1 MKEKIKKIIL
11 MVAMLVS
18 LTGIFVTVMIAK
30 NNMANGDGRNSPPQM
45 TEMSDSNRMEFAP
58 GNKKVTKL
66 ETGYVVVIGVF
77 SGTFS
82 LSLLYLL
89 MSIKNQKF
97 YKNKDKLI
105 VYILGNVVV
114 IGTMLSLTTLITN
127 NFILSNKNNPNMEEN
142 TEKDK
147 VTLDESNSVTGSNID
162 LSKENTDV
170 TITKGGTYT
179 FTGEF
184 THSIIVDAKDEEVEL
199 VLNSVTINTENTATI
214 IGLEANKITITL
226 SDNTTNTLSDGGNSE
241 YDGCIFSNAEL
252 VFEGNGTLVVNGNQ
266 NDGEGIATEAQNIT
280 FNGGTYKIT
289 SVDDGINAG
298 GDGATITIND
308 GTFYI
313 DASGDGID
321 SNKNAIINGGRIFV
335 IGSDV
340 GGDSGIDTDDGYV
353 INGGFVVAL
362 GSDMIETPGDD
373 SKQNT
378 LAFTLDSTISKDTI
392 VTLMKDDEVIVS
404 FSASKSF
411 KTIIISTDSLED
423 GSYTL
428 YEGGSNTGQLVLG
441 IYQNGTYTKGNKIS
455 VNNND
460 SFTINKTINTYGK
473 SGR

>member
-11 MVAMLVS
+11 IVVMLVS
-18 LTGIFVTVMIAK
+18 LAGIFLTVMIAK
-30 NNMANGDGRNSPPQM
+30 NNITNGDDRNSPPQM
-45 TEMSDSNRMEFAP
+45 TEMSDSNRMEVAP
-58 GNKKVTKL
+58 RNRNVIKL
-66 ETGYVVVIGVF
+66 ETGYVVVIGLF

-105 VYILGNVVV
+105 VYILGNVVI

-127 NFILSNKNNPNMEEN
+127 NLILNNKNNPNVEET

-179 FTGEF
+179 FNGEF

-199 VLNSVTINTENTATI
+199 VLNDVTINTENTATI
-214 IGLEANKITITL
+214 IGLEASKITITL
-226 SDNTTNTLSDGGNSE
+226 NDNTTNTLSDGGNSE

-252 VFEGNGTLVVNGNQ
+252 VFEGNGALVVNGNQ
-266 NDGEGIATEAQNIT
+266 NDGEGIATEAKNIT
-280 FNGGTYKIT
+280 FNGGTYRIT

-335 IGSDV
+335 MGSDV

-362 GSDMIETPGDD
+362 GSDMIETPDDD

-411 KTIIISTDSLED
+411 KTIIISTDNLED

-428 YEGGSNTGQLVLG
+428 YEGGSNTGDLVLG
-441 IYQNGTYTKGNKIS
+441 IYQNCTYTKGNKIS

-460 SFTINKTINTYGK
+460 SFTVNKIINTYGK

>member
-1 MKEKIKKIIL
+1 MKRNLKNIIL
-11 MVAMLVS
+11 IVVILVS
-18 LTGIFVTVMIAK
+18 LAGIFLTVMIAK
-30 NNMANGDGRNSPPQM
+30 NNITNEGDRSSPPQI
-45 TEMSDSNRMEFAP
+45 TETSESNRMEFTP
-58 GNKKVTKL
+58 RNKNVTKL

-77 SGTFS
+77 SGIFS

-127 NFILSNKNNPNMEEN
+127 NLILNNKNNPNMEEN

-147 VTLDESNSVTGSNID
+147 VTLDESNSVTGSNVD

-170 TITKGGTYT
+170 TITKGGSYT

-199 VLNSVTINTENTATI
+199 VLNGVDINTKNTATI
-214 IGLEANKITITL
+214 IGLEASKITITL
-226 SDNTTNTLSDGGNSE
+226 NDNTTNTLSDGGNSE

-252 VFEGNGTLVVNGNQ
+252 VFKGNGTLVVNGNQ
-266 NDGEGIATEAQNIT
+266 NDGEGIATDAQNIT

-321 SNKNAIINGGRIFV
+321 SNQNAIINGGTVFV
-335 IGSDV
+335 VGSDIGS
-340 GGDSGIDTDDGYV
+340 DSGIDTDEGYV

-362 GSDMIETPGDD
+362 GSDMIETPLDT

-378 LAFTLDSTISKDTI
+378 IAFTLDSTISKDTI

-404 FSASKSF
+404 FSAIKSF
-411 KTIIISTDSLED
+411 KTIIISTSSLED

-428 YEGGSNTGQLVLG
+428 YEGGDNTGDLVLG
-441 IYQNGTYTKGNKIS
+441 IYQKGTYTKGNKIT
-455 VNNND
+455 VNNNTD
-460 SFTINKTINTYGK
+460 FIVNKTVNLYGK

>member
-1 MKEKIKKIIL
+1 MKEKVKRIIL
-11 MVAMLVS
+11 IVIMLVS
-18 LTGIFVTVMIAK
+18 LTGIFLTVMIAK
-30 NNMANGDGRNSPPQM
+30 NNIANGDDRNSPPQM
-45 TEMSDSNRMEFAP
+45 NEMSDPNRMEFAP
-58 GNKKVTKL
+58 GNRNVTKL
-66 ETGYVVVIGVF
+66 ETGYVVVIGIF
-77 SGTFS
+77 SCTFS

-97 YKNKDKLI
+97 YKNNDKLI

-127 NFILSNKNNPNMEEN
+127 NLILNNKNNPNMEEN

-179 FTGEF
+179 FTGQF

-199 VLNSVTINTENTATI
+199 VLNGVTINTQNTATI
-214 IGLEANKITITL
+214 IGLEASKIIINL
-226 SDNTTNTLSDGGNSE
+226 NDNTTNILSDGGNSE

-252 VFEGNGTLVVNGNQ
+252 IFEGNGTLVLNGNQ
-266 NDGEGIATEAQNIT
+266 NDGEGIATEAKDIT

-308 GTFYI
+308 GIFYI

-335 IGSDV
+335 MGSDV

-362 GSDMIETPGDD
+362 GSDMIETPDD
-373 SKQNT
+373 NSKQNT
-378 LAFTLDSTISKDTI
+378 LAFTLDNTISKDTI
-392 VTLMKDDEVIVS
+392 VTLMKDAEVVVS

-411 KTIIISTDSLED
+411 KTIIISTDNLED

-428 YEGGSNTGQLVLG
+428 YEGGVNTGELILG

-455 VNNND
+455 VNNSD
-460 SFTINKTINTYGK
+460 SFTINKTVNIYGK